1 MPGKNSMSDM
11 TAGSLAGEVH
21 SALVPAEGREE
32 ILQAPDRT
40 DVRVEE
46 KSIVP
51 PVKLSILIP
60 VYNEAPYIEQVIR
73 AVRNVQLPEGI
84 STEIVCVDDGSLD
97 GTSKILE
104 GMNGSIKVHHS
115 VLNFGKGTAIRIA
128 LTFATGDIILI
139 QDADLEYNPD
149 DYWSLIRPIVA
160 GEADVVYGSRFLGK
174 IENMQFANWLANR
187 ILTWTVRLLYG
198 QKITDE
204 ATGHKVFRADVLKQ
218 VKLTCR
224 RFEFCPEVTAKL
236 CKKGYQIVEVPINYR
251 ARMTN
256 EGKKIRWTDGVA
268 ALLTLLRYRFFD

>member
-1 MPGKNSMSDM
+1 MSEM
-11 TAGSLAGEVH
+11 TEIH
-21 SALVPAEGREE
+21 SALVPGEGREE
-32 ILQAPDRT
+32 ILKAHDRT
-40 DVRVEE
+40 DARVEE
-46 KSIVP
+46 KGIVP
-51 PVKLSILIP
+51 PVKLSVLIP
-60 VYNEAPYIEQVIR
+60 VYNEAPYIEKVIQ
-73 AVRNVQLPEGI
+73 AVHNVQLPKGI
-84 STEIVCVDDGSLD
+84 SREIICVDDGSLD

-104 GMNGSIKVHHS
+104 RMNGSIKVHHS

-149 DYWSLIRPIVA
+149 DYWSLIRPIVT

-187 ILTWTVRLLYG
+187 LLTWMVRLLYG

-236 CKKGYQIVEVPINYR
+236 SKKGYRIMEVPINYR